1 MAARNEAALAERISR
16 TPAVADTRHFW
27 NQPMTGHAFF
37 ATNLLLAYVAYFVG
51 AASPGPSNLAIISVA
66 ASHGRKVAL
75 MFALGV
81 ISGSMFW
88 ATVATLGVSAALIAY
103 SQFIIAVKIFG
114 GLYLF
119 WLAFKSGRSAL
130 TTETAS
136 MLNVERTLT
145 LRSVY
150 ARGAML
156 HLTNP
161 KAILVWVSI
170 AALSSSSAGPVHG
183 ALVAGCA
190 AIGCLVFGGYALLFS
205 TDSARR
211 MYVRTRRALEGCLAV
226 VFGIA
231 GIRLLASRV

>member
-1 MAARNEAALAERISR
+1 
-16 TPAVADTRHFW
+16 
-27 NQPMTGHAFF
+27 MTANAYFS
-37 ATNLLLAYVAYFVG
+37 TNLMLAYAAYFIG
-51 AASPGPSNLAIISVA
+51 TASPGPSNLAIMSIA
-66 ASHGRKVAL
+66 ASHGRKAAL

-114 GLYLF
+114 GLYLL
-119 WLAFKSGRSAL
+119 WLAFKSGRNALASAA
-130 TTETAS
+130 AS
-136 MLNVERTLT
+136 EVEAERTPTLT
-145 LRSVY
+145 SVY
-150 ARGAML
+150 SRGVML

-170 AALSSSSAGPVHG
+170 VALSSNSTGSSHS

-190 AIGCLVFGGYALLFS
+190 AIGCLVFGGYAVLFS

-211 MYVRTRRALEGCLAV
+211 IYVRTRRALEGCLAV
-226 VFGIA
+226 AFGFA
-231 GIRLLASRV
+231 GIKLLASRV